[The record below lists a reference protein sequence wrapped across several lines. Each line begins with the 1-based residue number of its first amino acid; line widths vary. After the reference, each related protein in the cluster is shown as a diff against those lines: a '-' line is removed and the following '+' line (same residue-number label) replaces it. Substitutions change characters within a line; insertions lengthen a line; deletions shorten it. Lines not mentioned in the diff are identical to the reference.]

1 MPSSDN
7 MVFWGAGGGE
17 WWSASLKP
25 HLDYFRTS
33 DSPLGENLDAYYPRP
48 RFWGPNTQAQTRY
61 IQDASYIR
69 LKNLQIGYTLPNH
82 ITQKVGMDN
91 CRIFISGENLLT
103 FTKLSETMDPE
114 SVGLGGNGA
123 NSSKGSVYPLSK
135 TLSVGLSV
143 NF

>member
-1 MPSSDN
+1 
-7 MVFWGAGGGE
+7 
-17 WWSASLKP
+17 
-25 HLDYFRTS
+25 
-33 DSPLGENLDAYYPRP
+33 
-48 RFWGPNTQAQTRY
+48 
-61 IQDASYIR
+61 
-69 LKNLQIGYTLPNH
+69 
-82 ITQKVGMDN
+82 MDN

-123 NSSKGSVYPLSK
+123 TASKGSVYPLSK